1 MKLYLVKT
9 ESNTLMSLQTSAAGI
24 AWDLSDLF
32 ASVDDPAIK
41 QRLEEVDSQAQ
52 VFAQTYRGK
61 INVDGGP
68 AANLLLEALQQL
80 EIIYDTLNR
89 PAAYSFLLF
98 AADTSKPAHRN
109 LQQYVEQRLTEITN
123 KLIFFNLEWLEVA
136 DGDAERLMADP
147 LLATYVHH
155 LQSTRRY
162 KPHTLSEPEEQVIN
176 EKDVTGKQAWQ
187 NLFTELIASLSFPF
201 QRDGETEHLPLDVIL
216 SQRMRD
222 PDRAVRQQAHTVL
235 FDVLGKQAQTLAFV
249 YNTLMLDHLTMD
261 RLRVYPDPMM
271 VRHLSNE
278 IAPETVATMMDT
290 VEQNYPLAQDYFT
303 LKAKL
308 LNLPRLQTYDQYAPI
323 DDKSIKMSYAEGQAL
338 ILEAFASFS
347 STFHTI
353 ANDFFTGNWIDAEIR
368 EGKRGGA
375 FCSGFTPHHHPY
387 VLCNY
392 TDDMRD
398 VMTVAHELGHGIH
411 FSLSRKQTML
421 NYYSTLPLAETA
433 SVFAEML
440 VFDHMLKQQQD
451 SEAKLALVCGK
462 IEDIFATIFRQNV
475 LTRFEQ
481 SAFAGRANE
490 RLTPEQLGEYWI
502 DANSRYYGEAVEC
515 TPGYEFGWS
524 YIPHFIH
531 TPFYCY
537 SYVFGELLVL
547 ALYGLYREQGEAFVP
562 GYTRLLE
569 SGGSKTPDEM
579 LSEIGIDTRDPAFWQ
594 RGFEELRRLV
604 AQAQQLAA
612 ECGK

>member
-1 MKLYLVKT
+1 
-9 ESNTLMSLQTSAAGI
+9 MSVQTSATGV
-24 AWDLSDLF
+24 AWDLSELF
-32 ASVDDPAIK
+32 TGFDDETINESLVQAQK
-41 QRLEEVDSQAQ
+41 QAQ
-52 VFAQTYRGK
+52 VFAKTYRGT
-61 INVDGGP
+61 INVAGGP
-68 AANLLLEALQQL
+68 TPNMLLEALKRL
-80 EIIYDTLNR
+80 EHTYDLLNR
-89 PAAYSFLLF
+89 PTAYGFLLF
-98 AADTSKPAHRN
+98 AADTSKPEHRN
-109 LQQYVEQRLTEITN
+109 LQQHLEQRYTEIN
-123 KLIFFNLEWLEVA
+123 NQLIFFNLEWLALA
-136 DGDAERLMADP
+136 DEDAERLMADP
-147 LLATYVHH
+147 LLENYVHY
-155 LQSTRRY
+155 LRSSRRY
-162 KPHTLSEPEEQVIN
+162 KPHTLSEAEELVIN

-187 NLFTELIASLSFPF
+187 NLFTELVASLSFPF
-201 QRDGETEHLPLDVIL
+201 QKDGETEQLTLDVIL

-249 YNTLMLDHLTMD
+249 YNTLMLDHHTMN
-261 RLRVYPDPMM
+261 RLREYASPIMP
-271 VRHLSNE
+271 RHLANE
-278 IAPETVATMMDT
+278 IDPKTVATMMDK
-290 VEQNYPLAQDYFT
+290 VEENYSLAQEYFT
-303 LKAKL
+303 LKAKM

-323 DDKSIKMSYAEGQAL
+323 DDKPIKISYEEGRNL
-338 ILEAFASFS
+338 VLESFASFS
-347 STFHTI
+347 KTFHDI
-353 ANDFFTGNWIDAEIR
+353 ANDFFVHNWIDAEVR

-375 FCSGFTPHHHPY
+375 FCSGFTPKHHPY

-421 NYYSTLPLAETA
+421 NYYATLPLAETA

-440 VFDHMLKQQQD
+440 VFDHVLRQQQD
-451 SEAKLALVCGK
+451 GEAKLALICGK

-481 SAFAGRANE
+481 AAFEGRANG

-502 DANSRYYGEAVEC
+502 TANSRYYGEAVEC
-515 TPGYEFGWS
+515 TPGYELGWS

-547 ALYGLYREQGEAFVP
+547 ALYGMYREQGEAFVP

-579 LSEIGIDTRDPAFWQ
+579 LAEIGIDTRDPAFWQ
-594 RGFEELRRLV
+594 RGFNELRRILAQAQELV
-604 AQAQQLAA
+604 AQVRGHTA
-612 ECGK
+612 